1 MADASSALPAF
12 IAALVDSEISA
23 YELQES
29 DAIKALLHCLHA
41 TSPAARTSIRT
52 APVGHEQRQMLF
64 SEWLGGPSSNDPNA
78 NRNRRQQLHDA
89 LQLTNGTDQ
98 LKYLLRL
105 LHQVIGM
112 VSEQQL
118 QCCVCVWDNV
128 GVHLYA
134 MRE

>member
-1 MADASSALPAF
+1 MCIIPVVAGASSALPAF
-12 IAALVDSEISA
+12 IAALADSEISA

-41 TSPAARTSIRT
+41 TSPAARTSTRT

-64 SEWLGGPSSNDPNA
+64 SEWLGGPSANDPNA

-112 VSEQQL
+112 VSEPL
-118 QCCVCVWDNV
+118 ANHSAVRV
-128 GVHLYA
+128 
-134 MRE
+134 

>member
-1 MADASSALPAF
+1 MAGASSALPAF

-64 SEWLGGPSSNDPNA
+64 LNEL
-78 NRNRRQQLHDA
+78 L
-89 LQLTNGTDQ
+89 LE
-98 LKYLLRL
+98 YLL
-105 LHQVIGM
+105 QVERDRHHNLKLCYG
-112 VSEQQL
+112 
-118 QCCVCVWDNV
+118 
-128 GVHLYA
+128 
-134 MRE
+134 